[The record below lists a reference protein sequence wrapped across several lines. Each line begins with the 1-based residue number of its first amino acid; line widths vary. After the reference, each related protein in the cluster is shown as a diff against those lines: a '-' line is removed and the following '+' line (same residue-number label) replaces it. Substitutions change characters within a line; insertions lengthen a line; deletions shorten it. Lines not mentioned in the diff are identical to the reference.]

1 MDSDKWN
8 GPHEMIEC
16 KRAISP
22 SKLPGIDY
30 ALNPYGGCSHGCLYC
45 YAPEL
50 THADWSKWNVVKVKT
65 NIAER
70 MGKEIRNIHGVVG
83 VGTVTDPYQSAE
95 LRFELT
101 RTCMKILKDKNIR
114 VHVHTK
120 SNVILRDLD
129 ILTGMQGDFAVTIT
143 SLDPKVSKII
153 EPGAPSPEKRL
164 DTLKE
169 LTEAGLDTYALTGP
183 VLDILNGKEKEF
195 VDAIVS
201 TGTKRMYLDRL
212 NERPLLA
219 DRMNSAGIKGS
230 RAVLERIRNVAKA
243 AGLKVYDVF

>member
-1 MDSDKWN
+1 
-8 GPHEMIEC
+8 MIEC

-50 THADWSKWNVVKVKT
+50 THADWGKWNIVKVKT
-65 NIAER
+65 NIVER
-70 MGKEIRNIHGVVG
+70 MGKEIRNVHGVVG
-83 VGTVTDPYQSAE
+83 VGTVTDPYQPAE

-101 RTCMKILKDKNIR
+101 RTCMRILKDKGMR

-120 SNVILRDLD
+120 SDIILRDLD
-129 ILTGMQGDFAVTIT
+129 ILAGMEGDFAVTIT
-143 SLDPKVSKII
+143 SLDPEVSKII
-153 EPGAPSPEKRL
+153 EPGAPIPEKRL
-164 DTLKE
+164 NTLKE
-169 LTEAGLDTYALTGP
+169 LTEAGLDTYALVGP
-183 VLDILNGKEKEF
+183 VLDILDGKEKEF

-201 TGTKRMYLDRL
+201 TGTKRMYLDKL

-219 DRMNSAGIKGS
+219 ERMNGIGIKGS
-230 RAVLERIRNVAKA
+230 RTVLERIRNMATA
-243 AGLKVYDVF
+243 GGLKVYDVF

>member
-8 GPHEMIEC
+8 GPHEMVEC
-16 KRAISP
+16 KRALSP
-22 SKLPGIDY
+22 SKLPGIDH

-50 THADWSKWNVVKVKT
+50 THSDWMKWNVVKVKT

-70 MGKEIRNIHGVVG
+70 MGKEMRNIHGVVG
-83 VGTVTDPYQSAE
+83 VGTVTDPYQPAE

-101 RTCMKILKDKNIR
+101 RSCMKILKDKCIR

-120 SNVILRDLD
+120 SDIILRDLD

-143 SLDPKVSKII
+143 SLDPKVSRTI
-153 EPGAPSPEKRL
+153 EPGAPVPEKRL
-164 DTLKE
+164 NTLRE
-169 LTEAGLDTYALTGP
+169 LTEAGLDTYALVGP
-183 VLDILNGKEKEF
+183 VLETLDGKEKEF
-195 VDAIVS
+195 ASAVAA

-219 DRMNSAGIKGS
+219 ERMNGIGIKGS
-230 RAVLERIRNVAKA
+230 RTVLERIRNA
-243 AGLKVYDVF
+243 AAAEGLKVYDVF